1 MVLFRFA
8 LLGCLCALSGCA
20 ALSKEQ
26 YLVCPYDAVWEA
38 ALDTMKDRPISVKD
52 KETGVIETRWVEMV
66 APERRFGAFQRDAFD
81 NKDRAR
87 MVVTVKRL
95 DDVTE
100 ISVTENRERWHLRG
114 GAASSATRW
123 WPIEP
128 SQEAMAG
135 TLNRINA
142 KVKEQGCSPS

>member
-1 MVLFRFA
+1 M
-8 LLGCLCALSGCA
+8 SA
-20 ALSKEQ
+20 A
-26 YLVCPYDAVWEA
+26 
-38 ALDTMKDRPISVKD
+38 
-52 KETGVIETRWVEMV
+52 
-66 APERRFGAFQRDAFD
+66 ERRFGVFQRDAFD

-114 GAASSATRW
+114 GATSSATRW